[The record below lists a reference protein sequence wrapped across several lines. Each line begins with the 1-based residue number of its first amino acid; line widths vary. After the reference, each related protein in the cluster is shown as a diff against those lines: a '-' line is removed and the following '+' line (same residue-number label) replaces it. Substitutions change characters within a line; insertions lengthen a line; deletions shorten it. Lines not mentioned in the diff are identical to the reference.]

1 VAKNILII
9 DDEELITRTL
19 LKLLKKEGYTP
30 IVAKSGEEALE
41 KIKISDFDLIITDV
55 RMPGL
60 DGIETIRQIRG
71 YLQQN
76 NKKPVPEIVITGFAN
91 EESYK
96 QAVQLKVK
104 DYIFKPF
111 DLKQFIDIIKK
122 NLNG

>member
-1 VAKNILII
+1 MAKNILII